1 MKTKLI
7 TINSIEDVV
16 EKCPR
21 SIALGFFDGIHV
33 GHRRI
38 IELARDKAINL
49 GIRSVCLSFVDFP
62 NSEAKTIL
70 SLDERIEVLSQIGID
85 EFIVI
90 RFTDAVRNM
99 SPEDFYKKFLMEKFD
114 AQALFSG
121 VDYTFGQ
128 GGKGNIELLK
138 KLAKNDA
145 EIHIVDDI
153 TLDGKRISS
162 TWIRNAIEEGNME
175 LVMTLLGGISY
186 SVKGVVKEGKKLGR
200 TLGFPTINQSFP
212 SDKYPCRK
220 GVYKSLTIVDGKEYK
235 SISNVGLRPT
245 VENSDNVNCETYI
258 YDFNRN
264 IYGVNAE
271 VKLLEFIRDEKKFS
285 SADELKAQV
294 MSDKEKVANLWNI
307 DKTN

>member
-1 MKTKLI
+1 MRTKLI
-7 TINSIEDVV
+7 VINSIEDVV

-62 NSEAKTIL
+62 NSDAKTIL
-70 SLDERIEVLSQIGID
+70 SLDERVEVLSQIGID

-90 RFTDAVRNM
+90 RFTDDVRNM
-99 SPEDFYKKFLMEKFD
+99 SPEDFYKSFLVEKFN
-114 AQALFSG
+114 ARALFSG
-121 VDYTFGQ
+121 GDYTFGS

-138 KLAKNDA
+138 TLTKDEVEVNV
-145 EIHIVDDI
+145 IDDI
-153 TLDGKRISS
+153 TLEGKRISS
-162 TWIRNAIEEGNME
+162 TWIRNAIEAGDME

-186 SVKGVVKEGKKLGR
+186 SVKGVVQEGKKLGR
-200 TLGFPTINQSFP
+200 TLGFPTINLSFP
-212 SDKYPCRK
+212 KDKYPCRK
-220 GVYKSLTIVDGKEYK
+220 GVYKSLTIVNGKEYK

-245 VENSDNVNCETYI
+245 VENSNNVNCETYI
-258 YDFNRN
+258 YNFNRN
-264 IYGVNAE
+264 LYGVSAE
-271 VKLLEFIRDEKKFS
+271 VRLLEFVRDEMRFGS
-285 SADELKAQV
+285 VEELKTQV
-294 MSDKEKVANLWNI
+294 LSDKEKVANLWNI